1 MEQTNEKQ
9 DQYYEMANAPVGRVI
24 SKLAV
29 PTIISMLVTSIYN
42 MADTFFVSQLGTSA
56 SGAVGIIFSAMAIIQ
71 ALSFMVGIGSGNYI
85 ARLIGAGNR
94 ELAEKLASIAFFT
107 GFGMGLVITILGTAN
122 IHALVMMLGSTVTIA
137 PYAEAYASYILLAAP
152 FMMTSFIMN
161 NILRFQGKAL
171 FAMVGITTGGILNI
185 VLDPVFIFGMG
196 MGTAGAAL
204 ATGISQFVS
213 FCILLTMCNIRKD
226 CISIDIRKFRPT
238 FRLYGEILYGGVAS
252 LGRQG
257 IASVA
262 TIIMNVMAQPYGDA
276 AIAAMSIV
284 NRFMMFV
291 GSAMIGFGQGF
302 QPVCS
307 YCFGAGLYKR
317 VKDACIFCIKVS
329 TTVLLVFAV
338 IGLIFSGNIIA
349 VFRKDDL
356 EVIRIGTLALRMQLC
371 TLPLMGITVMGN
383 MTPQSMGYGT
393 WATVVSTAR
402 QGWFL
407 IPFLLILTPA
417 VGILGI
423 QIAQPLAD
431 IGTTFLAAWVLHL
444 IFKELMQKEAQK
456 EAEAERVH

>member
-1 MEQTNEKQ
+1 MHHSAKDNYVHLTTT
-9 DQYYEMANAPVGRVI
+9 PVPRLI
-24 SKLAV
+24 TSLAV

-71 ALSFMVGIGSGNYI
+71 ALSFMIGIGSGNYI

-94 ELAEKLASIAFFT
+94 ELAEKLASIGFFT
-107 GFGMGLVITILGTAN
+107 GFGMGLVITVLGTAN

-137 PYAEAYASYILLAAP
+137 PYAEAYASYILLASP

-185 VLDPVFIFGMG
+185 VLDPVFIFGMD

-213 FCILLTMCNIRKD
+213 FCILLAMCNLRKD

-238 FRLYGEILYGGVAS
+238 LRLYGQILYGGIAS

-262 TIIMNVMAQPYGDA
+262 TIIMNIMAQPYGDA

-307 YCFGAGLYKR
+307 YCFGAGMYRR
-317 VKDACIFCIKVS
+317 VKEACVFCIKVS
-329 TTVLLVFAV
+329 TAVLFVFAV
-338 IGLIFSGNIIA
+338 IGLIFSGNIVA
-349 VFRKDDL
+349 VFRKDDMD
-356 EVIRIGTLALRMQLC
+356 VIRIGTLALRLQLC

-407 IPFLLILTPA
+407 IPLLLILTPA
-417 VGILGI
+417 IGILGI

-431 IGTTFLAAWVLHL
+431 IGTTILAIWVLRL
-444 IFKELMQKEAQK
+444 IFKDLLLKE
-456 EAEAERVH
+456 EMSE

>member
-1 MEQTNEKQ
+1 M
-9 DQYYEMANAPVGRVI
+9 I
-24 SKLAV
+24 
-29 PTIISMLVTSIYN
+29 
-42 MADTFFVSQLGTSA
+42 
-56 SGAVGIIFSAMAIIQ
+56 
-71 ALSFMVGIGSGNYI
+71 GIGSGNYI

-107 GFGMGLVITILGTAN
+107 GFFMGLVITVLGTAN

-137 PYAEAYASYILLAAP
+137 PYAEAYASYILIAAP

-213 FCILLTMCNIRKD
+213 FCILLVMCNFRKD

-238 FRLYGEILYGGVAS
+238 VKLYGQILYGGVAS

-262 TIIMNVMAQPYGDA
+262 TILMNVMAQPYGDA

-317 VKDACIFCIKVS
+317 VKEACIFCIKVS
-329 TTVLLVFAV
+329 TAVLFVFALA
-338 IGLIFSGNIIA
+338 GLVFSGNIVP

-356 EVIRIGTLALRMQLC
+356 DVIRIGTLALRMQLC
-371 TLPLMGITVMGN
+371 TLPLMGVTVMGN

-407 IPFLLILTPA
+407 IPVLLFLTPA

-431 IGTTFLAAWVLHL
+431 AGTFILAAWVLHK
-444 IFKELMQKEAQK
+444 IFKELEQKEEGALP
-456 EAEAERVH
+456 